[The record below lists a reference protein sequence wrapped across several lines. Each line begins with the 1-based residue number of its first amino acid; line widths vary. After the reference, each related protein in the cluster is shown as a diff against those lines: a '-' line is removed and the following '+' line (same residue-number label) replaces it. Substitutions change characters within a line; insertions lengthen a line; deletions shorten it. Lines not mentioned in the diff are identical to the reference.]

1 MLQLALGLFDLALS
15 AVLAV
20 LVVFTTY
27 RVFIKAN
34 TDFDEE
40 EEIKKGNVSVG
51 ILVAALLL
59 ASANIIQ
66 QALSPVMN
74 LVALQLGGFSE
85 GGPGGWK
92 VALYA
97 VAHLALAFVLLVAAV
112 SFSLR
117 LFGRLARGRMRLG
130 RELHEGNVAVGLV
143 LAGVVFV
150 VSLYIGE
157 GIHALAKAL
166 VPQPSVTQMRIMR

>member
-1 MLQLALGLFDLALS
+1 MFELGLS

-20 LVVFTTY
+20 GVVYVTY
-27 RVFIKAN
+27 RVFIRAN

-40 EEIKKGNVSVG
+40 LEIRKGNVSVG
-51 ILVAALLL
+51 VLVAALLL

-66 QALSPVMN
+66 RALSPV
-74 LVALQLGGFSE
+74 LDLLAVQLGSSA
-85 GGPGGWK
+85 PGSLPPWQLG
-92 VALYA
+92 LYA
-97 VAHLALAFVLLVAAV
+97 LAHLGLAFSLLIVAV

-117 LFGRLARGRMRLG
+117 LFGRLARGKMVLG
-130 RELHEGNVAVGLV
+130 RELERGNVAVGLI

-150 VSLYIGE
+150 VSLYIGD

-166 VPQPSVTQMRIMR
+166 VPEPAVARLRVMR